1 MGRASR
7 IRCGGKV
14 PRRIKRGAG
23 FAASRAMN
31 KQKFYHLSELE
42 DERKQIPKLYL
53 EFLRVPSMSAGI
65 YLLSP
70 GQTDPQSPHAEDEL
84 YYVLKGRARMKVGS
98 EDQSLRAGD
107 LVFVEAGVEHR
118 FYQISEELLVLVF
131 FAPAES
137 G

>member
-1 MGRASR
+1 M
-7 IRCGGKV
+7 
-14 PRRIKRGAG
+14 
-23 FAASRAMN
+23 
-31 KQKFYHLSELE
+31 KQGNVYHLPELE
-42 DERKQIPKLYL
+42 NERRQIQKLYL
-53 EFLRVPSMSAGI
+53 EFLRVPAMSAGI

-84 YYVLKGRARMKVGS
+84 YFVLKGKARMKVGG
-98 EDQSLRAGD
+98 EDQSVRAGD

-118 FYQISEELLVLVF
+118 FYEITEELLLLVF

>member
-1 MGRASR
+1 
-7 IRCGGKV
+7 
-14 PRRIKRGAG
+14 
-23 FAASRAMN
+23 MN
-31 KQKFYHLSELE
+31 NRNLYHVRELE
-42 DERKQIPKLYL
+42 SERKQIQKLYL
-53 EFLRVPSMSAGI
+53 EFLRVPAMSAGI

-84 YYVLKGRARMKVGS
+84 YYVLRGKARMKVGG
-98 EDQSLRAGD
+98 EDQSVSAGD

-118 FYQISEELLVLVF
+118 FYEITEELLVLVF

>member
-1 MGRASR
+1 
-7 IRCGGKV
+7 
-14 PRRIKRGAG
+14 
-23 FAASRAMN
+23 MN
-31 KQKFYHLSELE
+31 NRKFYHWSELE
-42 DERKQIPKLYL
+42 DERKQIPKPYL